1 MGEHVYFCIDQRSFF
16 ASVECVARGLD
27 PMTTK
32 LVVADPERSSNT
44 LCLAITP
51 AMKALGIKNRC
62 RVKEIP
68 SYVEYIT
75 APPRM
80 QLYIDCAAA
89 IHKVF
94 LKYVAPEDIHVYSI
108 DESFLDMT
116 PYLKLYGL
124 PPRELAKKIMDDV
137 KSTVGTLSTC
147 GIGTNL
153 YLCKIALDILAKHD
167 DDGIAFLDETTY
179 QKTLWDHRP
188 ITDFWRISFGTAS
201 RLQRHGISTMREIAQ
216 CPEDYLYDWFG
227 IDGELLYDH
236 AWGRESTT
244 IRDIKN
250 YKSKSRSLSSG
261 QVLMRD
267 YTAKEGLI
275 IVKEMMDKL
284 CLDMVAKK
292 LATQSVTIYIG
303 YSHAYSAEGTKGT
316 ASFSTETN
324 ADSIIV
330 PAVAALYQRIV
341 NSAFAIRRICLCCN
355 SVVADQGVLQLN
367 MFEDATKQIR
377 NKAIQETMLSIKAR
391 YGKNA
396 ILKGM
401 NYEDAATGRERNMQ
415 IGGHK
420 SGTT

>member
-1 MGEHVYFCIDQRSFF
+1 
-16 ASVECVARGLD
+16 
-27 PMTTK
+27 
-32 LVVADPERSSNT
+32 
-44 LCLAITP
+44 
-51 AMKALGIKNRC
+51 
-62 RVKEIP
+62 
-68 SYVEYIT
+68 
-75 APPRM
+75 
-80 QLYIDCAAA
+80 
-89 IHKVF
+89 
-94 LKYVAPEDIHVYSI
+94 
-108 DESFLDMT
+108 
-116 PYLKLYGL
+116 
-124 PPRELAKKIMDDV
+124 
-137 KSTVGTLSTC
+137 
-147 GIGTNL
+147 
-153 YLCKIALDILAKHD
+153 
-167 DDGIAFLDETTY
+167 
-179 QKTLWDHRP
+179 
-188 ITDFWRISFGTAS
+188 
-201 RLQRHGISTMREIAQ
+201 MREIAQ

>member
-1 MGEHVYFCIDQRSFF
+1 MEDRIYFCIDQRSFF
-16 ASVECVARGLD
+16 ASVECVERGLD
-27 PMTTK
+27 PLTTK

-51 AMKALGIKNRC
+51 AMKALGVKNRC
-62 RVKEIP
+62 RIKEIP

-94 LKYVAPEDIHVYSI
+94 MKYVAPEDIHVYSI

-124 PPRELAKKIMDDV
+124 SPRELAKTIMDDV
-137 KSTVGTLSTC
+137 KNTVGTLSTC

-167 DDGIAFLDETTY
+167 TEGIAFLDESAY
-179 QKTLWDHRP
+179 QETMWDHRP
-188 ITDFWRISFGTAS
+188 ITDFWRISTGTAA
-201 RLQRHGISTMREIAQ
+201 RLQRHGISTMRQIAQ
-216 CPEDYLYDWFG
+216 CTEEYLYDWFG
-227 IDGELLYDH
+227 IDAELLIDH

-244 IRDIKN
+244 IQDIKS
-250 YKSKSRSLSSG
+250 YKSKSKSLSSG

-267 YTAKEGLI
+267 YAAKEGLI

-292 LATQSVTIYIG
+292 LATQSVTLYIG
-303 YSHAYSAEGTKGT
+303 YSHAYGQEGSKGT
-316 ASFSTETN
+316 AKFSVETN
-324 ADSIIV
+324 ADSIII

-341 NSAFAIRRICLCCN
+341 NSSFAIRRICLCCN
-355 SVVADQGVLQLN
+355 NVVTDQGVLQLN
-367 MFEDATKQIR
+367 MFEDTTKQVR
-377 NKAIQETMLSIKAR
+377 NKVIQETMLEIKAR

-401 NYEDAATGRERNMQ
+401 NYEKAATGRERNMQ

-420 SGTT
+420 K